1 MAQTGLRI
9 SGFGG
14 QGVILAG
21 YVVGKAAAL
30 YDHRYATLVQSYGP
44 EARGSACSAQVII
57 SDEPIHYPYLTGS
70 DILIAMSQEAYTS
83 FAGEVVPG
91 GVLLL
96 DEDLVVGETVRPD
109 VRLFRIPATRLA
121 EEIGHRIVANVV
133 MLGSLTALA
142 PVTTVKAMMQALA
155 SSFPPTVLAVNQK
168 AFELGYESARALP
181 LARAVADESAAE
193 SFPQFL
199 TEEV

>member
-1 MAQTGLRI
+1 MAHTGLRI

-142 PVTTVKAMMQALA
+142 PVTTVKAMTQALA
-155 SSFPPTVLAVNQK
+155 SSFPPTGVAVNQK
-168 AFELGYESARALP
+168 AFELGYDIAQGLLSANACAGESVSEALTRVI
-181 LARAVADESAAE
+181 A
-193 SFPQFL
+193 
-199 TEEV
+199 EEV